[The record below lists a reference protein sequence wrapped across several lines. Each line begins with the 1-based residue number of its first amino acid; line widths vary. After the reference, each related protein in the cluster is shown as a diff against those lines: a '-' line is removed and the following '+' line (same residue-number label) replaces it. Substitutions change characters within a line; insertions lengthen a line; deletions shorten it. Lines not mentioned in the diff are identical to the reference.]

1 MYYELFHKFPNYD
14 TLKLGVSFKLTKI
27 KSYVMLLS
35 KEDMFMTYEDYNKI
49 IEEIIA
55 SPSDDKLMLENFE
68 KLRNAYKELDE
79 KVKSAVEEIEALN
92 KKYEDLRQ
100 TKVNEFFNRE
110 DKEEVA
116 EEAVEEAQDVVE
128 EKAEDEITVDDLF
141 EDDIEVEVTEDDII
155 KEDEEK
161 EEDE

>member
-1 MYYELFHKFPNYD
+1 
-14 TLKLGVSFKLTKI
+14 
-27 KSYVMLLS
+27 
-35 KEDMFMTYEDYNKI
+35 MTYEEYDKI
-49 IEEIIA
+49 IEEIIN
-55 SPSDDKLMLENFE
+55 SSGDDKIMLEGFD
-68 KLRNAYKELDE
+68 KLRNAFKELDE
-79 KVKSAVEEIEALN
+79 KVKSAVEEVEALN

-110 DKEEVA
+110 DKADV
-116 EEAVEEAQDVVE
+116 EEAVEEKVEDVVE

-141 EDDIEVEVTEDDII
+141 EDDIDVEITEDDII

>member
-1 MYYELFHKFPNYD
+1 
-14 TLKLGVSFKLTKI
+14 
-27 KSYVMLLS
+27 
-35 KEDMFMTYEDYNKI
+35 MTYEDYNKI

-116 EEAVEEAQDVVE
+116 EEAVEEVAEDVVE
-128 EKAEDEITVDDLF
+128 DKAEDEITVDDLF
-141 EDDIEVEVTEDDII
+141 EDDIDVEVTEDDII

-161 EEDE
+161 EEEE

>member
-1 MYYELFHKFPNYD
+1 
-14 TLKLGVSFKLTKI
+14 
-27 KSYVMLLS
+27 
-35 KEDMFMTYEDYNKI
+35 MTYEDYNKI

-55 SPSDDKLMLENFE
+55 SPSDDKLMLEGFE

-110 DKEEVA
+110 DKADEE
-116 EEAVEEAQDVVE
+116 VVE
-128 EKAEDEITVDDLF
+128 EKTEEVVEEKPEDEITVDDLF
-141 EDDIEVEVTEDDII
+141 EDDIDVEITDDDIA

>member
-1 MYYELFHKFPNYD
+1 
-14 TLKLGVSFKLTKI
+14 
-27 KSYVMLLS
+27 
-35 KEDMFMTYEDYNKI
+35 MTYEDYDKI

-55 SPSDDKLMLENFE
+55 SPSDDKLMLEGFD

-79 KVKSAVEEIEALN
+79 KVKSAVEELDALT

-100 TKVNEFFNRE
+100 TKVNEFFSRE
-110 DKEEVA
+110 DKEDIVEDTV
-116 EEAVEEAQDVVE
+116 EDKVEDIVEED
-128 EKAEDEITVDDLF
+128 EDEITVDDLF

>member
-1 MYYELFHKFPNYD
+1 
-14 TLKLGVSFKLTKI
+14 
-27 KSYVMLLS
+27 
-35 KEDMFMTYEDYNKI
+35 MTYEEYDKI
-49 IEEIIA
+49 IEEIIN
-55 SPSDDKLMLENFE
+55 SSGDDKVMLEVFD
-68 KLRNAYKELDE
+68 KLRNAFKELDE

-100 TKVNEFFNRE
+100 TKVNEFFSRE
-110 DKEEVA
+110 DKADEEVA
-116 EEAVEEAQDVVE
+116 EEVAEEVIE

-141 EDDIEVEVTEDDII
+141 EDDIEVEITEDDII

>member
-1 MYYELFHKFPNYD
+1 
-14 TLKLGVSFKLTKI
+14 
-27 KSYVMLLS
+27 
-35 KEDMFMTYEDYNKI
+35 MTYEDYNKI

-100 TKVNEFFNRE
+100 TKVNEFFSRE
-110 DKEEVA
+110 DKDE
-116 EEAVEEAQDVVE
+116 VVE
-128 EKAEDEITVDDLF
+128 EVKEDMAEEVVEEPSEDEITVDDLF
-141 EDDIEVEVTEDDII
+141 EDDVEVEVTEDDII
-155 KEDEEK
+155 KEEEEK
-161 EEDE
+161 EEEE

>member
-1 MYYELFHKFPNYD
+1 
-14 TLKLGVSFKLTKI
+14 
-27 KSYVMLLS
+27 
-35 KEDMFMTYEDYNKI
+35 MTYEDYNKI

-110 DKEEVA
+110 DKEEVI
-116 EEAVEEAQDVVE
+116 EEAVE
-128 EKAEDEITVDDLF
+128 EKAEDVAQEKAEDEVTVEDLF

-161 EEDE
+161 EEEE

>member
-1 MYYELFHKFPNYD
+1 
-14 TLKLGVSFKLTKI
+14 
-27 KSYVMLLS
+27 
-35 KEDMFMTYEDYNKI
+35 MTYEDYDKI

-55 SPSDDKLMLENFE
+55 SPSDDKLMLENFD

-79 KVKSAVEEIEALN
+79 KVKSAVEEVEALT

-116 EEAVEEAQDVVE
+116 EEAIEEVVE
-128 EKAEDEITVDDLF
+128 EKQEDEITVDDLF
-141 EDDIEVEVTEDDII
+141 EDDVEVEITEEDII
-155 KEDEEK
+155 KEDEE
-161 EEDE
+161 EEEE

>member
-1 MYYELFHKFPNYD
+1 
-14 TLKLGVSFKLTKI
+14 
-27 KSYVMLLS
+27 
-35 KEDMFMTYEDYNKI
+35 MTYEDYNKI

-110 DKEEVA
+110 DKDEVVEEVKEDVA
-116 EEAVEEAQDVVE
+116 EEVVE
-128 EKAEDEITVDDLF
+128 EPAEDEITVDDLF
-141 EDDIEVEVTEDDII
+141 EDDVEVEITEDDII
-155 KEDEEK
+155 KEEEEK
-161 EEDE
+161 EEEE

>member
-1 MYYELFHKFPNYD
+1 
-14 TLKLGVSFKLTKI
+14 
-27 KSYVMLLS
+27 
-35 KEDMFMTYEDYNKI
+35 MTYDDYNKI

-55 SPSDDKLMLENFE
+55 SPSDDKIMLEGFE

-79 KVKSAVEEIEALN
+79 KVKSAVEEVEALN
-92 KKYEDLRQ
+92 KKYEELRQ

-110 DKEEVA
+110 DKADEVA
-116 EEAVEEAQDVVE
+116 EEKVEEVVE
-128 EKAEDEITVDDLF
+128 EKPEDDITVDDLF
-141 EDDIEVEVTEDDII
+141 EDDIDVEITDDDIA

>member
-1 MYYELFHKFPNYD
+1 
-14 TLKLGVSFKLTKI
+14 
-27 KSYVMLLS
+27 
-35 KEDMFMTYEDYNKI
+35 MTYEDYNKI

-55 SPSDDKLMLENFE
+55 SPSDDKLMLEGFE

-110 DKEEVA
+110 DKADEVAEEVA
-116 EEAVEEAQDVVE
+116 EEVVE
-128 EKAEDEITVDDLF
+128 EKPEDEITVDDLF
-141 EDDIEVEVTEDDII
+141 EDDIDVEITEDDII

>member
-1 MYYELFHKFPNYD
+1 
-14 TLKLGVSFKLTKI
+14 
-27 KSYVMLLS
+27 
-35 KEDMFMTYEDYNKI
+35 MTYEDYDKI

-55 SPSDDKLMLENFE
+55 SPSDDKLMLENFD

-79 KVKSAVEEIEALN
+79 KVKSAVEEVEALT

-116 EEAVEEAQDVVE
+116 EEALEEVVE
-128 EKAEDEITVDDLF
+128 DKEDEITVDDLF
-141 EDDIEVEVTEDDII
+141 EDDVEVEITEDDII
-155 KEDEEK
+155 KDEE
-161 EEDE
+161 EEEE

>member
-1 MYYELFHKFPNYD
+1 
-14 TLKLGVSFKLTKI
+14 
-27 KSYVMLLS
+27 
-35 KEDMFMTYEDYNKI
+35 MTYEDYNKI

-68 KLRNAYKELDE
+68 KLRSAYKELDE

-110 DKEEVA
+110 DKEEV
-116 EEAVEEAQDVVE
+116 VEEAIEEKAEDVVE
-128 EKAEDEITVDDLF
+128 EKAEDDVTVEDLF

-161 EEDE
+161 EEEE